1 MPLLENYCIWDPL
14 LRNILTSLSWQD
26 MGKINNQCMG
36 GGQSRTGPVRRW
48 DLGQVSKAVIHTD
61 LRKQGC
67 EELWGL
73 EVRIGKLGAGPGH
86 QLLVVF
92 HCWQEY
98 LLLFVWEYEWVL
110 LVQLR
115 RKSSRSVIDPQAVNR
130 QLRCMKQMGS
140 QPLPLPAFAFL
151 VKSWQDTSSSHKS
164 SVWPH
169 PDGERGMFSI
179 FIIIFLATHA
189 IRLCKH
195 PKISE
200 SKSLISYVGKSVVC
214 NCSIGKVNGKWK
226 ARSRELIILCCR
238 QN

>member
-14 LRNILTSLSWQD
+14 LCNLLTSLSWQD
-26 MGKINNQCMG
+26 MGKINSQCDG
-36 GGQSRTGPVRRW
+36 GSVKDSSR
-48 DLGQVSKAVIHTD
+48 
-61 LRKQGC
+61 
-67 EELWGL
+67 E
-73 EVRIGKLGAGPGH
+73 EVRSGPGLQGGDPHGFAETRVWRALGAGGKN
-86 QLLVVF
+86 
-92 HCWQEY
+92 WQAGGRPRASAPCS
-98 LLLFVWEYEWVL
+98 LLLLTGVPLAFCVRIWM
-110 LVQLR
+110 
-115 RKSSRSVIDPQAVNR
+115 SSISSATQEELSLCDWSPGCQQATEVF
-130 QLRCMKQMGS
+130 QVDGLPA
-140 QPLPLPAFAFL
+140 PLPLPAFAFL
-151 VKSWQDTSSSHKS
+151 VKSWQDASSSHKS

-189 IRLCKH
+189 IMLCKH

-200 SKSLISYVGKSVVC
+200 SKSLISYLGKSVVC